1 MTRRAFV
8 VACAVSVAAACTGTV
23 AQEDDI
29 YSPKLR
35 IAWEEFK
42 PLYEQ
47 DKVVVVDVRDRAGF
61 DSGHIPKAR
70 SIPLD
75 EVEKHVAELKKAKK
89 PIVTYC
95 A

>member
-1 MTRRAFV
+1 MVLFA
-8 VACAVSVAAACTGTV
+8 AAISVAAGCTGTV

-42 PLYEQ
+42 PLYDQ
-47 DKVVVVDVRDRAGF
+47 AKVVVVDVRDRAGF
-61 DSGHIPKAR
+61 DSGHIPEAR

-75 EVEKHVAELKKAKK
+75 EVEKHASELRDLKK
-89 PIVTYC
+89 PVVTYC